1 LDPKTPLRDIV
12 PNEATNH
19 PRIRMT
25 ISSRVWDMAE
35 VVEHLPTN
43 HEALG
48 SISSTKK
55 KNDIQFKT
63 KHNSTY

>member
-1 LDPKTPLRDIV
+1 
-12 PNEATNH
+12 
-19 PRIRMT
+19 MT